1 MRKFYLNQRIA
12 GKIFFGCLISVFII
26 LQINYYTRGFKEEQ
40 KISHWNRRLQLF
52 PGFGFPKEI
61 EKKCER
67 ASSGAVEEFPADF
80 FTKEQRYRGAIII
93 HILVMCY
100 TFGLLAVVCDDYFVL
115 SLYHI
120 CSRLRLDKDVAG
132 ATFMAIGSSAPTL
145 FIAIVSIFF
154 TENASDV
161 GLGTVVGSTIFNT
174 LFIIGV
180 CSMATSVPLRVSC
193 WPLMRDS
200 FVYSIGT
207 FTLVATV
214 KDRKVFW
221 YEAIIFVFI
230 YLFYIIIMCFN
241 RPLGR
246 IFNKYSEQC
255 CGACGEIEEDDDSD
269 AGLLDQTDTFE
280 SKKSEEKVVS
290 EKGLQTTLQNHSEDS
305 LEQMKNELAQFEHKQ
320 DSPIKVPPGC
330 LPKITWVLGFPVM
343 ILFYITIPPCCKQ
356 RWSEWFLV
364 TFAMSVIWMG
374 ALSYVLV
381 WMVCVIG
388 DTFDIPDCIMGMT
401 FLAAGSSIPDVMASV
416 IVVRQGMAD
425 MAISNAIGSN
435 VFDML
440 CLGIP
445 WLLKTTVLEPGSFV
459 QIESQSIMIS
469 SLLLIGSIVFTI
481 IAIYLNNW
489 RLDFKLGLI
498 FLLVYIV
505 FIMLATLLEFLA
517 CPCQF
522 DDFINPQ

>member
-1 MRKFYLNQRIA
+1 
-12 GKIFFGCLISVFII
+12 
-26 LQINYYTRGFKEEQ
+26 
-40 KISHWNRRLQLF
+40 
-52 PGFGFPKEI
+52 
-61 EKKCER
+61 
-67 ASSGAVEEFPADF
+67 
-80 FTKEQRYRGAIII
+80 
-93 HILVMCY
+93 
-100 TFGLLAVVCDDYFVL
+100 
-115 SLYHI
+115 
-120 CSRLRLDKDVAG
+120 
-132 ATFMAIGSSAPTL
+132 
-145 FIAIVSIFF
+145 
-154 TENASDV
+154 
-161 GLGTVVGSTIFNT
+161 
-174 LFIIGV
+174 
-180 CSMATSVPLRVSC
+180 
-193 WPLMRDS
+193 MRDS